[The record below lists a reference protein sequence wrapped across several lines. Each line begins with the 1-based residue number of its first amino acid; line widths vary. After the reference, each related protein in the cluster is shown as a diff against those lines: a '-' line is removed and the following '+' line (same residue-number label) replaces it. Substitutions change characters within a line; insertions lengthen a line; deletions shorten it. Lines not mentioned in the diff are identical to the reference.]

1 MDDILIELEENK
13 SDSTDS
19 SDSEPSKSPI
29 ICPNQN
35 EILIDVQDVS
45 MLFRLPGEKIDNLK
59 EYFIKFVK
67 RKIKYKDFWVLNNIN
82 LQVRRGESLALI
94 GRNGAGKSTLLRLIA
109 GIIEPTK
116 GVITTK
122 GVMAPLLK
130 LGAGFDSN
138 ATGKENIYL
147 NGAILGFSK
156 KEMAKKYDSIVEFS
170 ELHNFMNVPI
180 KNYSSGMLAR
190 LGFSIAVDVKP
201 DILIVDEILAV
212 GDALFQKKCK
222 KRIKELQEG
231 GTTFIVVSH
240 SMDTVKSLC
249 QKAAWIKDGDLAMYG
264 DVSNVASAY
273 LKYCN
278 EIDPTNK

>member
-1 MDDILIELEENK
+1 MEDIITEIQYDDLVESTSNTPIL
-13 SDSTDS
+13 SDSY
-19 SDSEPSKSPI
+19 SEVER
-29 ICPNQN
+29 
-35 EILIDVQDVS
+35 EILIDVKDVS
-45 MLFRLPGEKIDNLK
+45 MLFRLPAEKIDNLK
-59 EYFIKFVK
+59 EYFIKFLK
-67 RKIKYKDFWVLNNIN
+67 RKIKYKDFWVLKNIN

-109 GIIEPTK
+109 GIMEPAK
-116 GVITTK
+116 GEITTK

-138 ATGKENIYL
+138 ATGKENIFL

-170 ELHNFMNVPI
+170 ELGDFMNVPI
-180 KNYSSGMLAR
+180 KNYSSGMMAR

-212 GDALFQKKCK
+212 GDAPFQKKCRT
-222 KRIKELQEG
+222 RIKQLQDS

-240 SMDTVKSLC
+240 SMETLKSLC
-249 QKAAWIKDGDLAMYG
+249 QKAIWLKDGKIELSGSVAE
-264 DVSNVASAY
+264 VSSSY

-278 EIDPTNK
+278 EVSLDK

>member
-1 MDDILIELEENK
+1 MEDIITEIQYDDLIESTGNTPIL
-13 SDSTDS
+13 SDSY
-19 SDSEPSKSPI
+19 SEVER
-29 ICPNQN
+29 
-35 EILIDVQDVS
+35 EILIDVKDVS
-45 MLFRLPGEKIDNLK
+45 MLFRLPAEKIDNLK
-59 EYFIKFVK
+59 EYFIKFLK
-67 RKIKYKDFWVLNNIN
+67 RKIKYKDFWVLKNIN

-109 GIIEPTK
+109 GIMEPAK
-116 GVITTK
+116 GEITTK

-138 ATGKENIYL
+138 ATGKENIFL

-156 KEMAKKYDSIVEFS
+156 KEMAKKYNSIVEFS
-170 ELHNFMNVPI
+170 ELGDFMNVPI
-180 KNYSSGMLAR
+180 KNYSSGMMAR

-212 GDALFQKKCK
+212 GDAPFQKKCRT
-222 KRIKELQEG
+222 RIKQLQDS

-240 SMDTVKSLC
+240 SMETLKSLC
-249 QKAAWIKDGDLAMYG
+249 QKAIWLKDGKIELSGSVAE
-264 DVSNVASAY
+264 VSSSY

-278 EIDPTNK
+278 EVSLDK